1 MNLDEVKAETVRLLG
16 EKRFIAM
23 MSVAISLLV
32 LVYTELS
39 GNWGDLD
46 HYYVNAGDVLSGK
59 IPYSD
64 MVFEYP
70 PLSLLFMII
79 PRVLS
84 WDLSSFHYL
93 CAIQTYVFIAIG
105 AHFLYKIADEFIGSR
120 WKAGFVILCLLIFGS
135 YFVIARN
142 DIYPAVMV
150 LIGLWFYLRKD
161 YTLAFILVA
170 VAAMTKMYPAIFI
183 IPMLMPILYRRQW
196 NVALKAI
203 LAVVAVGLLVELPFI
218 IADPSTAFAYL
229 SYHSDRGIQV
239 ESVASGFFMLYS
251 LVVPSD
257 ITVLF
262 GYGSDNLCGAG
273 PDALAPWM
281 NILTIVAIALFLIVM
296 ALKAFKAS
304 VSDERMLRLSALT
317 CLAVLMV
324 FITFSKVYSAQY
336 YIWIVMMLPMAYLV
350 HSDRES
356 ERRLLAISL
365 LFGIFTMVS
374 YLSYNSLGLVQ
385 LNAAAVMAV
394 VMKNLFHIM
403 LMIEIF
409 RLCWFETEASDNQSC
424 IGDSEA

>member
-1 MNLDEVKAETVRLLG
+1 MDEVKAEAVRLLG

-170 VAAMTKMYPAIFI
+170 VAAMTK
-183 IPMLMPILYRRQW
+183 ILYRRQW
-196 NVALKAI
+196 NVAVKAI
-203 LAVVAVGLLVELPFI
+203 SAVVAVGLLVELPFI

-229 SYHSDRGIQV
+229 SYHSDRGIKV

-336 YIWIVMMLPMAYLV
+336 YIWIMLMVPFTQFACFGEGHKHEIIMLMV
-350 HSDRES
+350 P
-356 ERRLLAISL
+356 
-365 LFGIFTMVS
+365 FGIFTV
-374 YLSYNSLGLVQ
+374 LSYTAYLNLGLPS
-385 LNAAAVMAV
+385 LNAVPILMVVLKNVFHILLTWAV
-394 VMKNLFHIM
+394 VHM
-403 LMIEIF
+403 
-409 RLCWFETEASDNQSC
+409 CWYETRPDGCDHGDRAFSRIPFLK
-424 IGDSEA
+424 IGSSEE